1 MNILQY
7 MTVDSFPG
15 ACFVTE
21 PAPSATFSE
30 LSFDF
35 SEPEE
40 SPSILSLQCESPSG
54 NNGSKS
60 KNSEKKQGEQERKLN
75 LRGDGNFRV

>member
-1 MNILQY
+1 M
-7 MTVDSFPG
+7 
-15 ACFVTE
+15 TE

-54 NNGSKS
+54 NIGSKS
-60 KNSEKKQGEQERKLN
+60 KNSEKKT
-75 LRGDGNFRV
+75 RGTGKEVEFTG